1 MRSEGRFPATNTALG
16 TSWGARLPESP
27 QEGLCLLKHLK
38 GVLVEFPLQGGAR
51 EGESAPTKLW
61 VTTKPAEAAEPSDA
75 LSRGSRPSQRVC
87 VLFIQAKRGYSFQP
101 VREMLGYVT
110 LGMKKMRLLFFFFFS
125 WRKVLRNSP
134 ETAFGFHGHSCP
146 PEASISQD
154 QQSERWALGLG
165 LGLGEARGE
174 LVDPGPSPYLQLP
187 PPPSE
192 LIRAVG
198 TSDHRPSAVIPELPR
213 SNHPEAFFPP
223 SHTLMQP

>member
-1 MRSEGRFPATNTALG
+1 MCVRSEGRFPATNTAPG

-101 VREMLGYVT
+101 VRETLGYVT
-110 LGMKKMRLLFFFFFS
+110 LGMKKMRLLFFFFPGEKCCEIVKKQPS
-125 WRKVLRNSP
+125 VSTVTPAPQKLLYHKINS
-134 ETAFGFHGHSCP
+134 
-146 PEASISQD
+146 
-154 QQSERWALGLG
+154 QSAGLWG
-165 LGLGEARGE
+165 
-174 LVDPGPSPYLQLP
+174 
-187 PPPSE
+187 
-192 LIRAVG
+192 
-198 TSDHRPSAVIPELPR
+198 
-213 SNHPEAFFPP
+213 
-223 SHTLMQP
+223 

>member
-1 MRSEGRFPATNTALG
+1 M
-16 TSWGARLPESP
+16 
-27 QEGLCLLKHLK
+27 
-38 GVLVEFPLQGGAR
+38 
-51 EGESAPTKLW
+51 
-61 VTTKPAEAAEPSDA
+61 
-75 LSRGSRPSQRVC
+75 
-87 VLFIQAKRGYSFQP
+87 
-101 VREMLGYVT
+101 
-110 LGMKKMRLLFFFFFS
+110 
-125 WRKVLRNSP
+125 LRNSQ
-134 ETAFGFHGHSCP
+134 ETAFGFHSHSCP

-174 LVDPGPSPYLQLP
+174 LVGPGPSPYLQLP

-198 TSDHRPSAVIPELPR
+198 TSDHTPSAVIPELPR